1 MSLTKVERDRL
12 VDEFYNRYTNGE
24 ISRNQRELLITKV
37 NSMADMSSFMESATK
52 IEHRSIPIDE
62 LKAKFDAYK
71 TRLYE
76 DCSNG
81 VITVEQREY
90 LILKAKDKIF
100 MENDEFSSLEQ
111 SEDDCITEGA
121 ISTIANVFEHCI
133 AKIKMF
139 IADCINSI
147 KEIFHNAQNK
157 RMEQSIKHMI
167 ATDKDF
173 ANQKVD
179 VVDISK
185 INAYNRDAREKL
197 KYAKS
202 EDESEKIV
210 NEYKEKV
217 KKVLTIG
224 GITITVAALGKLI
237 FDLTR
242 IERDYRQIEQSS
254 DSHLKT
260 FRDAAEDAFD
270 KNAAAYMRSSKTKA
284 DTATFKHNRD
294 AIENTY
300 DQAYNMNKA
309 KMYKEMDL
317 VIDNV
322 THNNSF
328 IKKGYNKICR
338 LFFLTPRGRT
348 NAKLNEYH
356 NAGYD
361 VAPDF
366 NRNAN
371 AVASIR
377 ENASE
382 SSSSDPFSDMIST
395 IDSEL
400 EKVTTIKESDDTNSE
415 DTPKSDI
422 SVKLID
428 ATTSDLDRFYK
439 NDDYCIEKFANNR
452 SDVDSNKDK
461 IINSLSRIEGFDSSD
476 EIELYLI
483 KGSVLNKKYNLT
495 DETTMFNPDGFSL
508 VIPIS
513 LFKTK
518 TDWQGVKSIINGKYF
533 SDVIDNIAG
542 HDA

>member
-37 NSMADMSSFMESATK
+37 NSMVDMSSFMESATK

-294 AIENTY
+294 DINNIY
-300 DQAYNMNKA
+300 PQAK
-309 KMYKEMDL
+309 KM
-317 VIDNV
+317 
-322 THNNSF
+322 
-328 IKKGYNKICR
+328 
-338 LFFLTPRGRT
+338 
-348 NAKLNEYH
+348 
-356 NAGYD
+356 
-361 VAPDF
+361 
-366 NRNAN
+366 
-371 AVASIR
+371 
-377 ENASE
+377 
-382 SSSSDPFSDMIST
+382 
-395 IDSEL
+395 
-400 EKVTTIKESDDTNSE
+400 SE
-415 DTPKSDI
+415 DKMNN
-422 SVKLID
+422 KMNID
-428 ATTSDLDRFYK
+428 
-439 NDDYCIEKFANNR
+439 
-452 SDVDSNKDK
+452 
-461 IINSLSRIEGFDSSD
+461 
-476 EIELYLI
+476 
-483 KGSVLNKKYNLT
+483 
-495 DETTMFNPDGFSL
+495 
-508 VIPIS
+508 
-513 LFKTK
+513 
-518 TDWQGVKSIINGKYF
+518 
-533 SDVIDNIAG
+533 IDNIKINNSINKK
-542 HDA
+542 